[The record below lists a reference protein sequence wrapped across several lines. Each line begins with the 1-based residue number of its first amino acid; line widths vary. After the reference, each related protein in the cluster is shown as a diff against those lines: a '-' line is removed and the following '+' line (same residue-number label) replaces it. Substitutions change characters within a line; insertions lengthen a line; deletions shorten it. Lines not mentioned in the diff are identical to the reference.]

1 MLLKMTVGK
10 ILKPPVSLFCVIY
23 DGLTVALNHLKQSNR
38 SAFPWPCPAFCSSH
52 PNPFHLLALSNFTQ
66 SSRSWSW
73 KRGIWPARPE
83 NRSLFLFPGR
93 RSTAPRLALAR
104 NYEGYFRCGNLKN
117 TWHIRKIHTEKS
129 GTGSA
134 DPRRPTIKR
143 GLDAHHG
150 TRPFIYTPPPG
161 SVPPPAGV
169 QPSAGRRPDST
180 PSSGNDRP
188 LYRCSGRSGSMEGAP
203 PFCTLH
209 TFCQSHAC
217 FELMW
222 VIWNYRR
229 SCHAIKHLYAILTV
243 SIARPFKR
251 FISYF

>member
-38 SAFPWPCPAFCSSH
+38 SAFPWPCPAFCSSQ

-104 NYEGYFRCGNLKN
+104 NYEGYFRRGNLKN
-117 TWHIRKIHTEKS
+117 TWDIRKIHTEKS
-129 GTGSA
+129 GTRSA
-134 DPRRPTIKR
+134 DPQRQTVKR

-169 QPSAGRRPDST
+169 QPRPESIWKLQAFIQMLGQIGKRGRCFP
-180 PSSGNDRP
+180 PPP
-188 LYRCSGRSGSMEGAP
+188 LCA
-203 PFCTLH
+203 LH

-222 VIWNYRR
+222 VIWNYFR
-229 SCHAIKHLYAILTV
+229 SCHAIKHLYTILTV
-243 SIARPFKR
+243 SIAEPFKR
-251 FISYF
+251 FISYL

>member
-38 SAFPWPCPAFCSSH
+38 SAFPWPCPAFCYSH

-104 NYEGYFRCGNLKN
+104 NYEGYFRRGNLKN
-117 TWHIRKIHTEKS
+117 TWDIRKTHTEKS
-129 GTGSA
+129 GTHSA
-134 DPRRPTIKR
+134 DPQRQTVKR
-143 GLDAHHG
+143 GLDTYHG

-169 QPSAGRRPDST
+169 QPSSGRRPEST
-180 PSSGNDRP
+180 PSSGNLYTDVGADREAWKVFFSP
-188 LYRCSGRSGSMEGAP
+188 LCA
-203 PFCTLH
+203 LH
-209 TFCQSHAC
+209 TFCQSHVC

-222 VIWNYRR
+222 VIWNYFR
-229 SCHAIKHLYAILTV
+229 SCHAIKHLYTILTV
-243 SIARPFKR
+243 SIAGPFKR
-251 FISYF
+251 FISYL